1 MAPADALAARRGV
14 GLVNRLPRRKIFKSL
29 GDVHLAELALPIEV
43 TAIPDQEPD
52 TGPLPIGERF
62 KLLLAAGLVLLLLE
76 FAAPWAGLLGLPIT
90 FFLKNKL
97 HLSAQALATFN
108 LRASAPLYI
117 SFLFG
122 FLRDRWS
129 PFGAGDRGYLIGFGL
144 ITAALFTG
152 LAFIQPSYLVLLGG
166 VILVSTGGLIAGS
179 AARGMT
185 SAIGQKNAITG
196 QAGTIVNLATLMPG
210 VVAYALGGFF
220 SQALEGQGAVIAARI
235 LFLVGAGL
243 MAMVALFG
251 VFGPRGLL
259 ETHHGDGAHRQ
270 FTFLADVRRLA
281 SHWPI
286 YPVLII
292 YGLWQFAPAG
302 GAALQY
308 HLANTLH
315 ATDGQVG
322 LWYAMFSLGFIPVVA
337 AYGWLCQKVK
347 LSTLLWAGTL
357 LAVPQFVP
365 FLFIHNVNQ
374 ALVAG
379 VIMGVMGGLGQAAYV
394 DLAIRACPKGLQG
407 TMMMLLITMYWI
419 PYRFGDL
426 WGTYLYDKQGG
437 FRAAI
442 IATICV
448 YALILPMLLLVPKR
462 LTNSVDGQAE
472 PAGA

>member
-1 MAPADALAARRGV
+1 M
-14 GLVNRLPRRKIFKSL
+14 
-29 GDVHLAELALPIEV
+29 AELALPIEV
-43 TAIPDQEPD
+43 TDIPGQAPD
-52 TGPLPIGERF
+52 TAPLPMGERF
-62 KLLLAAGLVLLLLE
+62 KLLLAAGFVLLLLE
-76 FAAPWAGLLGLPIT
+76 FAAPSAGLIGLPIT

-97 HLSAQALATFN
+97 HLSAQALAGFN
-108 LRASAPLYI
+108 LWASIPLYI
-117 SFLFG
+117 SFVFG

-129 PFGAGDRGYLIGFGL
+129 PLGTGDRGYLIGFGL

-152 LAFIQPSYLVLLGG
+152 LAFIQPSYMVLLGG
-166 VILVSTGGLIAGS
+166 VVLVSTSGLIAGS

-185 SAIGQKNAITG
+185 SAIGQKNAVTG
-196 QAGTIVNLATLMPG
+196 QAGAIVNLASLLPG
-210 VVAYALGGFF
+210 VVAFALGGFL
-220 SQALEGQGAVIAARI
+220 SQALEGQGASTAARM
-235 LFLVGAGL
+235 LFLVGAAL

-251 VFGPRGLL
+251 LFGPRQLL
-259 ETHHGDGAHRQ
+259 EAHHAADSHEK
-270 FTFLADVRRLA
+270 FTFLTDVGRLA
-281 SHWPI
+281 RHWPI
-286 YPVLII
+286 YPVLVI

-315 ATDGQVG
+315 ATDSQVG
-322 LWYAMFSLGFIPVVA
+322 LWYAMFSAGFIPVIT
-337 AYGWLCQKVK
+337 AYSWLCQKLK
-347 LSTLLWAGTL
+347 LSTLLWVGTL

-374 ALVAG
+374 ALIAG
-379 VIMGVMGGLGQAAYV
+379 VAMGVMGGIGQAAYV
-394 DLAIRACPKGLQG
+394 DLAIRSCPKGLQG

-462 LTNSVDGQAE
+462 LTNTADGRA
-472 PAGA
+472 